1 MNILTRY
8 IGLKVGLSQLT
19 DLAEAS
25 ALGHKNNYI
34 HIYSN
39 SWGPSDW
46 GFSVSGPGT
55 LAKYVL
61 ATGVREVRLLN
72 IFLVS

>member
-1 MNILTRY
+1 LDSNFA
-8 IGLKVGLSQLT
+8 GLKLNFNHLT

-25 ALGHKNNYI
+25 ALGHNNNYI
-34 HIYSN
+34 HVYSN

-55 LAKYVL
+55 LAKYAL

-72 IFLVS
+72 LFLVS